1 MTRPKSERRFYN
13 RLEMRLSHID
23 LDDDTPPTPKQT
35 QAFLEDMERTH
46 KHLSA
51 PKHHPHKRVNK

>member
-1 MTRPKSERRFYN
+1 MSRTKSERRFHN
-13 RLEMRLSHID
+13 RLVMRLSHID
-23 LDDDTPPTPKQT
+23 LDDDTPPTPKQN
-35 QAFLEDMERTH
+35 QDFLEEMERTH

>member
-1 MTRPKSERRFYN
+1 MSRTKSERRFHN
-13 RLEMRLSHID
+13 RLVMRLSHID

-35 QAFLEDMERTH
+35 QDFLEEMERTH

>member
-1 MTRPKSERRFYN
+1 MSRTKSERRYHN

-35 QAFLEDMERTH
+35 QDFLEEMERTH
-46 KHLSA
+46 KHLSS